1 MGFEF
6 VCSSLVAGGVG
17 ETGVLTAGGG
27 DSDCRRCDDDA
38 DGGGGGELLHGIA
51 SFRNSNS
58 ESLPSALP
66 PTTVKKKENI
76 FF

>member
-6 VCSSLVAGGVG
+6 VCSSLVAGGAG

-27 DSDCRRCDDDA
+27 DSDCRWW
-38 DGGGGGELLHGIA
+38 GGSGAGGGELLQGIA

-66 PTTVKKKENI
+66 PTTVKKEK
-76 FF
+76 